1 MSKKWYKCYE
11 LLQYLKMNQLSIHNQ
26 NLRYLID
33 NAPPESIKSIVDLD
47 SIDTVLRQC
56 LPLEQMREAGSFFT
70 GQMLATE
77 AINSFERALT
87 LNSRVLDPTCGAGNL
102 LIECSRRLGVR
113 DTLSETLEEWGEI
126 LWGFDIHES
135 FIEAT
140 KLRLI
145 IEALNRGVQKNCSI
159 EQATSYFKNIKVMD
173 ALLVTKTDLKSIT
186 HVAMNPPF
194 SIWKS
199 PNKNYWKQGKINA
212 AGIVFDHFLRVLPK
226 DCVVVAILPEV
237 LRSGS
242 RYSLFRNFCSINM
255 SAKSILWGRFNAK
268 TDVDVFILSGI
279 IMAEESQKS
288 ILWQEELGEYKA
300 LSSKFNVCI
309 GPLIAYRD
317 IEIGNEYPYFHSKNT
332 PGWEILE
339 DISETRKFQ
348 GKVISPP
355 FVIIKRTSSPG
366 DRYRATATIIN
377 LKSMVAVENHLIVI
391 KPMSNSL
398 RDCKK
403 LLKTLKSDATNEFL
417 NKRIRL
423 RHLTVQAIKDIPLDE
438 SF

>member
-1 MSKKWYKCYE
+1 M
-11 LLQYLKMNQLSIHNQ
+11 MNQLSFHNQ
-26 NLRYLID
+26 NLRDLID
-33 NAPPESIKSIVDLD
+33 NSCLEPINSIVDLD
-47 SIDTVLRQC
+47 TIDTVLREC
-56 LPLEQMREAGSFFT
+56 LTLEQMREAGSFFT
-70 GQMLATE
+70 GQILASK
-77 AINSFERALT
+77 AVNSFEKALT
-87 LNSRVLDPTCGAGNL
+87 LDSRVLDPTCGAGNL
-102 LIECSRRLGVR
+102 LIECSRKIGVR
-113 DTLSETLEEWGEI
+113 DTLSETLQEWGEI

-159 EQATSYFKNIKVMD
+159 EQAISYFKNIKVMD
-173 ALLVTKTDLKSIT
+173 ALLVTKEDLKDIT
-186 HVAMNPPF
+186 HVVMNPPF

-212 AGIVFDHFLRVLPK
+212 AGIVFDLFLRVLPK
-226 DCVVVAILPEV
+226 NCVVVSILPEV

-242 RYSLFRNFCSINM
+242 RYSLFRNFCSIKM
-255 SAKSILWGRFNAK
+255 FAKCIPWGRFNTK

-279 IMAEESQKS
+279 ITAEESQKT
-288 ILWQEELGEYKA
+288 ILWQEELGEYRA

-309 GPLIAYRD
+309 GPLVAYRD

-332 PGWEILE
+332 PGWQILE
-339 DISETRKFQ
+339 DISETRKFK

-366 DRYRATATIIN
+366 DKYRATATIIN
-377 LKSMVAVENHLIVI
+377 VKSMVAVENHLIVI
-391 KPMSNSL
+391 KPINNSL

-403 LLKTLKSDATNEFL
+403 LLKILKSDTTNEFL
-417 NKRIRL
+417 NRRIRL
-423 RHLTVQAIKDIPLDE
+423 RHLTVQAIKDIPLEE